1 MAQLAVL
8 AMRNINWRCGRGA
21 WRRAP
26 VSQARVAALAAALL
40 LCGCDS
46 ATTEW
51 LRVAERDRP
60 ITIDASGIVV
70 SEDVLRFSA
79 PPSRSWSMVIT
90 HLAQEGRN
98 VAEGELLVQFD
109 GSGMDDR
116 VRDLAGELA
125 EAREERKS
133 LVERQAHE
141 MADEKVALAAAES
154 RARKAARKA
163 EQPAELIGSV
173 EYQKLAEEK
182 RVAAELLALMR
193 RRGPL
198 SERARTARRLEL
210 EATVRQREIQHAAAA
225 QELAAFTLLAPRA
238 GLFVI
243 GADYM
248 GNKLDVGS
256 SVHPGLLIAELA
268 SDEALAVRAEVP
280 EHWAARLAV
289 GQPAHLLVDA
299 AGGVEVDGRV
309 AAVASS
315 VRRKSRDS
323 PAMVRDARVVLPPGT
338 EGLRLG
344 MSVQVTIEV
353 AVAEDALA
361 VPGNAIAYRD
371 GAPGVFR
378 RGSGWVPVALGE
390 RSEDTFVVT
399 AGLNDGD
406 EVRL

>member
-1 MAQLAVL
+1 MKRFPLVA
-8 AMRNINWRCGRGA
+8 I
-21 WRRAP
+21 
-26 VSQARVAALAAALL
+26 AALGAALL
-40 LCGCDS
+40 VCGCDS

-60 ITIDASGIVV
+60 VTIDASGIVV

-90 HLAQEGRN
+90 HLAQEGRH
-98 VAEGELLVQFD
+98 VAEGDLLVQFD

-116 VRDLAGELA
+116 VRDLAGDLA

-133 LVERQAHE
+133 LAERHARE
-141 MADEKVALAAAES
+141 AADEKIALAAAES

-163 EQPAELIGSV
+163 EQPAELIASV

-182 RVAAELLALMR
+182 RVATELLALAR
-193 RRGPL
+193 RRGPI
-198 SERARTARRLEL
+198 SERVRTARRLEL
-210 EATVRQREIQHAAAA
+210 DAKVRQREIQHAAAA
-225 QELAAFTLLAPRA
+225 RELEAFTLHAPRA

-243 GADYM
+243 GADYQ

-268 SDEALAVRAEVP
+268 SDAALAVRAEIP
-280 EHWAARLAV
+280 EHLAAQLAE

-299 AGGVEVDGRV
+299 AGGVEVVGHV
-309 AAVASS
+309 AEVASS
-315 VRRKSRDS
+315 VRRKSRNS
-323 PAMVRDARVVLPPGT
+323 PAMVRDARVRLPPGT

-353 AVAEDALA
+353 AVAHAALA
-361 VPGNAIAYRD
+361 VPGAALAYRD

-378 RGSGWVPVALGE
+378 RGSGWVPVALGA

-399 AGLNDGD
+399 AGLAAGD

>member
-1 MAQLAVL
+1 MS
-8 AMRNINWRCGRGA
+8 RF
-21 WRRAP
+21 P
-26 VSQARVAALAAALL
+26 VAALAAALL
-40 LCGCDS
+40 LCAGGCDS
-46 ATTEW
+46 TTTEW

-90 HLAQEGRN
+90 HLAQEGRH
-98 VAEGELLVQFD
+98 VAEGDLLVQFD

-133 LVERQAHE
+133 LVERHARE

-182 RVAAELLALMR
+182 RVAAELLALMQ

-268 SDEALAVRAEVP
+268 SDAALAVRAEVP

-315 VRRKSRDS
+315 VRRKSRNS

-399 AGLNDGD
+399 AGLEDGD